1 MGETIAVFLGMA
13 FVGIIVICVIWT
25 ILGYIWNRADSNE
38 IEENMKKFENQK
50 R

>member
-1 MGETIAVFLGMA
+1 MGESVAVFLGMT

-25 ILGYIWNRADSNE
+25 ILSYIWNKSDANE
-38 IEENMKKFENQK
+38 IEENMKKFEKQN